1 MNRCRWCNPK
11 NPIYIDYHDSEWG
24 RAVYDD
30 RKLFEFLILESFQ
43 AGLSWE
49 TILNKREHFHHVFDG
64 FDPEIV
70 CHYDDAKIA
79 RLMSDSGIIR
89 NRRKIEAAI
98 CNASVF
104 LRIQQEWGSFADYIW
119 HFTGGQTVYE
129 SGLSSSPLSDRISK
143 DLKKRGMQFVGTT
156 IVYAY
161 LQAIGIIWSHDIEC
175 DLYSENPSG

>member
-1 MNRCRWCNPK
+1 
-11 NPIYIDYHDSEWG
+11 
-24 RAVYDD
+24 
-30 RKLFEFLILESFQ
+30 
-43 AGLSWE
+43 
-49 TILNKREHFHHVFDG
+49 
-64 FDPEIV
+64 
-70 CHYDDAKIA
+70 
-79 RLMSDSGIIR
+79 MSDPGIIR

-143 DLKKRGMQFVGTT
+143 DLKKHGMRFVGTT

-175 DLYSENPSG
+175 DLYTENPSG